1 MLRWRLSVTYLAT
14 AESVHTGSHGGEAI
28 EAHADGL
35 TALLLGQNVI
45 LLLFSVGKARAVS
58 VRARA
63 VASGR
68 RRAGVV
74 VGGSHFRD

>member
-1 MLRWRLSVTYLAT
+1 MSSYANSNSRS
-14 AESVHTGSHGGEAI
+14 SPSGGEAI

-45 LLLFSVGKARAVS
+45 LLLLGIGEARAVS

>member
-14 AESVHTGSHGGEAI
+14 AESVHTWSHGGEAI

-45 LLLFSVGKARAVS
+45 LLLLGVGEARAVS

-63 VASGR
+63 VAAGR
-68 RRAGVV
+68 RRARVGVGV
-74 VGGSHFRD
+74 GSHGE